1 MTNDN
6 YHQDDHLPFETEPD
20 AFPSKEEKEVYRQR
34 LAEYLKDPE
43 FRKIEGFPIG
53 TDEAILALSDP
64 PYYTACPNPFLPEII
79 EQWQQERA
87 EIREALGLKDEKY
100 WREPFAA
107 DVSEGKN
114 DPIYNAHSYHTKVPH
129 KAIMRYILHY
139 TDPGD
144 IVFDG
149 FCGTGMT
156 GVAAQLCGDKKTVE
170 SLGYRVDEQGV
181 IWEGGK
187 AISRV
192 GARKAVLNDLS
203 PAATFIAYNYN
214 TPVDVR
220 TFEKEA
226 KRILREVEEE
236 CGWMYETWHPN
247 CDDPNRVKAKI
258 NYTVWSDVFRC
269 PHCGQEMVFWDV
281 AVDKTANMIKN
292 TWACPSCGSLLAK
305 APSKGS
311 SALRVERV
319 MDTVYDRALSE
330 TIRQARQVPVMINY
344 SAGKKRYEKG
354 PDKDDFELLR
364 KIEET
369 TIPYPFP
376 TNELPK
382 GFNTLQPKVSHGLT
396 HVHHFYTKRNLRF
409 LATIFTKSESI
420 RDLQIRLRMMIIIQ
434 SISSSLVSKLA
445 HYNLGKRGNGPVPG
459 TLYVASLISEAN
471 SLHVFS
477 RKQSDFLINQKS
489 MSNNNCVIQSTSSS
503 NSPNSP
509 NTIDYFFVDPPFGN
523 NIMYSELNFIWEAW
537 LGVITNNGQEA
548 IINKEQKKG
557 LAEYQELMK
566 GCLEKFQQYLKP
578 GHWITIEFHNSQNS
592 IWNAI
597 HEAILHA
604 GFIIADVRTL
614 DKQQA
619 TYHQV
624 TTSAAVKQDLVI
636 SAYKPTAEF
645 EQRFSIEGG
654 TAQGA
659 WEFVRQHLEQLP
671 MPVVTDGKMSM
682 QGERTPYVL
691 YDRMLAFHLVRGLS
705 IPLSASEF
713 YAGLTDRWLYRNGM
727 VFTSAQAQQFD
738 QMRLQADKVEQ
749 LSLFVTDETSA
760 VQWLKSELSPESGH
774 GPQTYAELQPA
785 FLRKLHQ
792 ERYEALPELKT
803 LLEQNFLKGD
813 DDRWYTPALNQEADL
828 QALRER
834 DLLRD
839 FEDYSRGSGKVKVF
853 RSEAIKAGFSK
864 AWKEHNYG
872 LIVQVAERLPEQALQ
887 EDPQLKLYYD
897 NALNRARNQPEQ
909 MRLL

>member
-1 MTNDN
+1 MTKDN
-6 YHQDDHLPFETEPD
+6 YHQDDHLPFEIEAD
-20 AFPSKEEKEVYRQR
+20 ALPSKEDKEAYRQR
-34 LAEYLKDPE
+34 LAEYLRDPE

-87 EIREALGLKDEKY
+87 EIREAFGLKDEKY

-181 IWEGGK
+181 IWEGDQ
-187 AISRV
+187 AISRL

-220 TFEKEA
+220 AFEKEA

-281 AVDKTANMIKN
+281 ALDKAANAIKD
-292 TWACPSCGSLLAK
+292 TWACPGCGSLLSK
-305 APSKGS
+305 RPSKGS
-311 SALRVERV
+311 GSLRVERV
-319 MDTVYDRALSE
+319 MDTVYDRALGE

-344 SAGKKRYEKG
+344 SVGKKRYEKA
-354 PDKDDFELLR
+354 PDGEDFILI
-364 KIEET
+364 KSIEEKD
-369 TIPYPFP
+369 IPINYP
-376 TNELPK
+376 TNRMPE
-382 GFNTLQPKVSHGLT
+382 GSESRRNDDIGLT
-396 HVHHFYTKRNLRF
+396 HVHHFYTKRNIYITSCYLKLILMIKDHNIRSQLF
-409 LATIFTKSESI
+409 GILNTINNYINKK
-420 RDLQIRLRMMIIIQ
+420 Q
-434 SISSSLVSKLA
+434 SFNGGGGGIS
-445 HYNLGKRGNGPVPG
+445 G
-459 TLYVASLISEAN
+459 TLYVPSLVMEKNVMAVINRKVYSLVFINLRKYNECLISTHSSTTYRYIEN
-471 SLHVFS
+471 SY
-477 RKQSDFLINQKS
+477 
-489 MSNNNCVIQSTSSS
+489 
-503 NSPNSP
+503 
-509 NTIDYFFVDPPFGN
+509 IDYIFIDPPFGGN
-523 NIMYSELNFIWEAW
+523 LMYSELNFLWEAW
-537 LGVITNNGQEA
+537 LGVFTNNQEEA
-548 IINKEQKKG
+548 IISKEQRKT
-557 LAEYQELMK
+557 LREYQGLMED
-566 GCLEKFQQYLKP
+566 GFREFYRLLKP
-578 GHWITIEFHNSQNS
+578 GHWITVEFHNSQNAV
-592 IWNAI
+592 WNAI
-597 HEAILHA
+597 QEAILHA
-604 GFIIADVRTL
+604 GFMLADVSML
-614 DKQQA
+614 NKQQG
-619 TYHQV
+619 TFKQI
-624 TTSAAVKQDLVI
+624 TSAGAVKQDLVI
-636 SAYKPTAEF
+636 SAYKPTEAF
-645 EQRFSIEGG
+645 TSQFQVDAG
-654 TAQGA
+654 TVQGA

-671 MPVVTDGKMSM
+671 MPVVTNGKMSM

-727 VFTSAQAQQFD
+727 VFTSTQAQQFD

-785 FLRKLHQ
+785 FLRQLHQ

-839 FEDYSRGSGKVKVF
+839 FGDYTRGSGKVKVF

-864 AWKEHNYG
+864 AWKEHNYD

-909 MRLL
+909 RRLL

>member
-1 MTNDN
+1 
-6 YHQDDHLPFETEPD
+6 
-20 AFPSKEEKEVYRQR
+20 
-34 LAEYLKDPE
+34 
-43 FRKIEGFPIG
+43 
-53 TDEAILALSDP
+53 
-64 PYYTACPNPFLPEII
+64 
-79 EQWQQERA
+79 
-87 EIREALGLKDEKY
+87 
-100 WREPFAA
+100 
-107 DVSEGKN
+107 
-114 DPIYNAHSYHTKVPH
+114 
-129 KAIMRYILHY
+129 
-139 TDPGD
+139 
-144 IVFDG
+144 
-149 FCGTGMT
+149 
-156 GVAAQLCGDKKTVE
+156 
-170 SLGYRVDEQGV
+170 
-181 IWEGGK
+181 
-187 AISRV
+187 
-192 GARKAVLNDLS
+192 
-203 PAATFIAYNYN
+203 
-214 TPVDVR
+214 
-220 TFEKEA
+220 
-226 KRILREVEEE
+226 
-236 CGWMYETWHPN
+236 
-247 CDDPNRVKAKI
+247 
-258 NYTVWSDVFRC
+258 
-269 PHCGQEMVFWDV
+269 
-281 AVDKTANMIKN
+281 
-292 TWACPSCGSLLAK
+292 
-305 APSKGS
+305 
-311 SALRVERV
+311 
-319 MDTVYDRALSE
+319 
-330 TIRQARQVPVMINY
+330 
-344 SAGKKRYEKG
+344 
-354 PDKDDFELLR
+354 
-364 KIEET
+364 
-369 TIPYPFP
+369 
-376 TNELPK
+376 
-382 GFNTLQPKVSHGLT
+382 
-396 HVHHFYTKRNLRF
+396 
-409 LATIFTKSESI
+409 
-420 RDLQIRLRMMIIIQ
+420 
-434 SISSSLVSKLA
+434 
-445 HYNLGKRGNGPVPG
+445 
-459 TLYVASLISEAN
+459 
-471 SLHVFS
+471 
-477 RKQSDFLINQKS
+477 
-489 MSNNNCVIQSTSSS
+489 
-503 NSPNSP
+503 
-509 NTIDYFFVDPPFGN
+509 
-523 NIMYSELNFIWEAW
+523 MYSELNFIWEAW

-738 QMRLQADKVEQ
+738 QMRLQADVVEQ

-760 VQWLKSELSPESGH
+760 VRWLKSELSPESGH

>member
-1 MTNDN
+1 MTKDN
-6 YHQDDHLPFETEPD
+6 YHQDDHLPFEIEAD
-20 AFPSKEEKEVYRQR
+20 ALPSKEDKEAYRQR
-34 LAEYLKDPE
+34 LAEYLRDPE

-64 PYYTACPNPFLPEII
+64 PYYTVCPNPFLPEII

-87 EIREALGLKDEKY
+87 EIREALGLKDKKY
-100 WREPFAA
+100 QREPFAA

-181 IWEGGK
+181 IWEGDQ
-187 AISRV
+187 AISRL

-220 TFEKEA
+220 AFEKEA

-247 CDDPNRVKAKI
+247 CNDPNRVKAKI

-281 AVDKTANMIKN
+281 ALDKAANAIKD
-292 TWACPSCGSLLAK
+292 TWACPDCGSLLSK
-305 APSKGS
+305 SPRKGS
-311 SALRVERV
+311 GALTVERV
-319 MDTVYDRALSE
+319 MDTVYDRALGE

-344 SAGKKRYEKG
+344 SAGKKRFEKV
-354 PDKDDFELLR
+354 PDEDDIALLR

-369 TIPYPFP
+369 TIPYSYPA
-376 TNELPK
+376 NELPK

-396 HVHHFYTKRNLRF
+396 HVHHFYTKRNLYI
-409 LATIFTKSESI
+409 LAAIFYRINSENRSI
-420 RDLQIRLRMMIIIQ
+420 F
-434 SISSSLVSKLA
+434 SILLDMLARSS
-445 HYNLGKRGNGPVPG
+445 KRNRYMPEYGNRHVGVLSG
-459 TLYVASLISEAN
+459 TLYIPTLSEEDN
-471 SLHVFS
+471 LLNMFERRINNPSFS
-477 RKQSDFLINQKS
+477 NMSYGYYCLETKS
-489 MSNNNCVIQSTSSS
+489 STETFGIGS
-503 NSPNSP
+503 
-509 NTIDYFFVDPPFGN
+509 IDYIFVDPPFGGN
-523 NIMYSELNFIWEAW
+523 LMYSELNFLSEAW
-537 LGVITNNGQEA
+537 SGVFTNNSEEA
-548 IINKEQKKG
+548 IVNDEQRKNLSK
-557 LAEYQELMK
+557 YQNLM
-566 GCLEKFQQYLKP
+566 EKSFSEFYRLIKP
-578 GHWITIEFHNSQNS
+578 GRWMTVEFHNSQNAV
-592 IWNAI
+592 WNSLLQ
-597 HEAILHA
+597 AILHC
-604 GFIIADVRTL
+604 GFIIADVRIL
-614 DKQQA
+614 DKKKGTTKQL
-619 TYHQV
+619 TY
-624 TTSAAVKQDLVI
+624 SNAIKQDLVI
-636 SAYKPTAEF
+636 SAYKPSVAFEEF
-645 EQRFSIEGG
+645 ISVEGG

-682 QGERTPYVL
+682 QAERTPYVL

-738 QMRLQADKVEQ
+738 QIRLQADKVEQ

-785 FLRKLHQ
+785 FLRQLHQ

-813 DDRWYTPALNQEADL
+813 DDRWYTPALSQEADL

-839 FEDYSRGSGKVKVF
+839 FEDYTRGSGKVKVF

-864 AWKEHNYG
+864 AWKEHNYD
-872 LIVQVAERLPEQALQ
+872 LIVKVAERLPEQALQ

-909 MRLL
+909 RRLL